1 MTMRRYEEIEHTA
14 DLAIRAYG
22 RDSKELFANAAYGMF
37 SAMGIDLEAVKPTL
51 RREMR
56 LEALDREALLVDW
69 LNELL
74 YLHETEGE
82 IYVDFDI
89 HTLSTTEL
97 RATMSGAKGNDARMV
112 IKAATF
118 HDLKIERIDKGYV
131 TTIVFDI

>member
-1 MTMRRYEEIEHTA
+1 MRRYEEIEHTA

-22 RDSKELFANAAYGMF
+22 RDMKELFANAAYGMF
-37 SAMGIDLEAVKPTL
+37 SAMGIDLEAVRPTL
-51 RREMR
+51 RREMC
-56 LEALDREALLVDW
+56 LEAPDREALLVDW

-82 IYVDFDI
+82 IYADFDI
-89 HTLSTTEL
+89 RALSAIEL
-97 RATMSGAKGNDARMV
+97 RANVMGTKGDDAEIV

-131 TTIVFDI
+131 ATIVFDI

>member
-1 MTMRRYEEIEHTA
+1 MIMRRYEEIEHTA

-22 RDSKELFANAAYGMF
+22 PDMKELFANAAYGMF
-37 SAMGIDLEAVKPTL
+37 SAMGIDLEAVRPTL
-51 RREMR
+51 RREMC
-56 LEALDREALLVDW
+56 LEAPDREALLVDW

-82 IYVDFDI
+82 IYADFDI
-89 HTLSTTEL
+89 RALLAIEL
-97 RATMSGAKGNDARMV
+97 RANVMGTKGDGTKVV

-131 TTIVFDI
+131 ATIVFDI